1 LTLKY
6 VSKRILFIMKL
17 FILFLASILTFSLI
31 TVGCKEDKNQN
42 KRKVVIDPEKQSEF
56 DNLVSAINA
65 STPSDSGVSLRYQN
79 ENNVSKQ
86 LNLYLYENIECTK
99 WVYEEIKDGLMSK
112 TTSYYFNK
120 GKLFH
125 SSETTFSENSVYQ
138 TNSYYNE
145 KMEGIYSSE
154 RSSENYLDIEKTA
167 LKPRTFINHNFKEC
181 LDLKDSKGEFS
192 LKFVE
197 LINFEGIDFIR
208 LGQKE
213 NSGFWTDLIVPQMTD
228 SISNLG
234 KSKENMGKPIKISFQ
249 TKKINGIDF
258 QELRTLSY

>member
-1 LTLKY
+1 MKVLLTCLLCI
-6 VSKRILFIMKL
+6 VTLSL
-17 FILFLASILTFSLI
+17 LTYS
-31 TVGCKEDKNQN
+31 CKEGTGKT
-42 KRKVVIDPEKQSEF
+42 KRKVLIDPEKQSEF

-65 STPSDSGVSLRYQN
+65 SSPSDSGVSLRYQN
-79 ENNVSKQ
+79 ENNISKQ
-86 LNLYLYENIECTK
+86 LSLYLFENIECTK
-99 WVYEEIKDGLMSK
+99 WVYEEIKDGVISK
-112 TTSYYFNK
+112 TASYFFNK

-125 SSETTFSENSVYQ
+125 SSEITFSENSVYQ

-154 RSSENYLDIEKTA
+154 RNSDNFLDIEKAA
-167 LKPRTFINHNFKEC
+167 LKPRSFVNHNFKEC
-181 LDLKDSKGEFS
+181 LNLKDSKGEFS

-213 NSGFWTDLIVPQMTD
+213 NSGYWTDLIVPQMSD
-228 SISNLG
+228 SILNLG
-234 KSKENMGKPIKISFQ
+234 KSKENIGKPVKILFQ

-258 QELRTLSY
+258 QELVSIIY

>member
-1 LTLKY
+1 MKFIAIFLFSMLTL
-6 VSKRILFIMKL
+6 SL
-17 FILFLASILTFSLI
+17 LTL
-31 TVGCKEDKNQN
+31 GCKEEGSKT
-42 KRKVVIDPEKQSEF
+42 KRKVLIDPDKQSEF

-65 STPSDSGVSLRYQN
+65 SSPSDSGVSLRYQN
-79 ENNVSKQ
+79 DNNTSKQ
-86 LNLYLYENIECTK
+86 LYLYLYENIECTK
-99 WVYEEIKDGLMSK
+99 WVYEEIKDGITNK
-112 TTSYYFNK
+112 TTTFYFNK

-125 SSETTFSENSVYQ
+125 SNELTFSENSVYQ

-154 RSSENYLDIEKTA
+154 RSSENYLDIEKAA
-167 LKPRTFINHNFKEC
+167 LKPRAFVNHNFKEC
-181 LDLKDSKGEFS
+181 LNLKDSKGEFS

-234 KSKENMGKPIKISFQ
+234 KSKENIGKPVKISFI

-258 QELRTLSY
+258 QELGYFSY